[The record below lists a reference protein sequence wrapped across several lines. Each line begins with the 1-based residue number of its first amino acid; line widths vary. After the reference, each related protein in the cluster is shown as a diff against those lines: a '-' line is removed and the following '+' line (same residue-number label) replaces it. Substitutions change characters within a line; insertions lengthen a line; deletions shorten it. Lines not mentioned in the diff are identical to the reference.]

1 MSRKHYAGR
10 ADHEN
15 RGTGMSLYEVGN
27 MPLQAAETWGVS
39 FREQGIKAGGGSSSE
54 VEVGMGRMG
63 DVDPCAACSFP
74 A

>member
-1 MSRKHYAGR
+1 MSRKHHAGR

-15 RGTGMSLYEVGN
+15 RGTGVSLYEVGN
-27 MPLQAAETWGVS
+27 MPLQAAETWGRS
-39 FREQGIKAGGGSSSE
+39 FREQGIKTGGGSSSE

-63 DVDPCAACSFP
+63 DVDPRSGCSSP